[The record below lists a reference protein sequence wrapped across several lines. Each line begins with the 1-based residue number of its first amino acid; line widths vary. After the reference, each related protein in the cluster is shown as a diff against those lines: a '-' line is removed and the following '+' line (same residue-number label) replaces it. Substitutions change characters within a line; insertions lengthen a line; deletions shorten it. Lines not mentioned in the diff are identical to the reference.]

1 MAAAVSISG
10 PAHRMS
16 RARIA
21 RIAPDLVEV
30 TRQVSAELGYARQDE
45 DIADAKTG
53 RSRDRVEQQRC
64 ALWDLRH
71 AQPRLVERARRIM
84 RLEDALRLRVQDQ
97 RDTKRLGDA
106 GRGDIVMR
114 RPDAAGRENIIESRA
129 HFVDGVDDRRDVV
142 GNDPRLAQSDA
153 DIVEALRQDL
163 AAIRTGRASS
173 ALVER
178 IQVDYYG
185 APTPINQVAQ
195 ISVPEARL
203 IIIQPYERR
212 LLADIEKAIQKSDLG
227 VNPNNDGQVIRLNIP
242 PLNEERRRDMVK
254 MLHKKLDEHKVAVR
268 NIRRDTQDKLQDRE
282 KKKEISE
289 DELKRSKDRLQK
301 LTDKYIDEMDKVG
314 KTKEHEILEV

>member
-1 MAAAVSISG
+1 M
-10 PAHRMS
+10 
-16 RARIA
+16 
-21 RIAPDLVEV
+21 
-30 TRQVSAELGYARQDE
+30 T
-45 DIADAKTG
+45 
-53 RSRDRVEQQRC
+53 
-64 ALWDLRH
+64 
-71 AQPRLVERARRIM
+71 
-84 RLEDALRLRVQDQ
+84 
-97 RDTKRLGDA
+97 
-106 GRGDIVMR
+106 
-114 RPDAAGRENIIESRA
+114 
-129 HFVDGVDDRRDVV
+129 
-142 GNDPRLAQSDA
+142 A
-153 DIVEALRQDL
+153 DIFDDAERRMKKAVEALRLDL

-173 ALVER
+173 ALVEP